1 MRQILFARRL
11 LPLVALVALL
21 GAARLLASRSCA
33 APSAPPAAEPAN
45 AGIEGSMKQIADAL
59 KTLEK
64 GVTAA
69 NKAAA
74 LDELGKLETALV
86 AAKGQVPDSAAKV
99 DEKKRAAFVADYRKT
114 MIATLKLA
122 LDAETALADD
132 KFKDADGLIKNKLA
146 AQKSAGHSKFKPE
159 GK

>member
-1 MRQILFARRL
+1 MQRTPLLRRL
-11 LPLVALVALL
+11 LPIACLAALPCALWL
-21 GAARLLASRSCA
+21 CTRDASAATR
-33 APSAPPAAEPAN
+33 PIEPPN
-45 AGIEGSMKQIADAL
+45 GSIEQAMKQIGDAM

-86 AAKGQVPDSAAKV
+86 AAKGQVPDSASKV

-146 AQKSAGHSKFKPE
+146 AQKSAGHSKFKEE

>member
-1 MRQILFARRL
+1 MQRT
-11 LPLVALVALL
+11 PLVRRVLPIVCLAALPCALWFCT
-21 GAARLLASRSCA
+21 RDASA
-33 APSAPPAAEPAN
+33 APRAVEPPN
-45 AGIEGSMKQIADAL
+45 GSIEQAMKQISDAM

-74 LDELGKLETALV
+74 LEELGKLETALV

-114 MIATLKLA
+114 LIATLKLA

-146 AQKSAGHSKFKPE
+146 AQKSAGHSKFKEE

>member
-1 MRQILFARRL
+1 MTPLSKLPRL
-11 LPLVALVALL
+11 LPLVACPALL
-21 GAARLLASRSCA
+21 LLAWFAGRSAHAA
-33 APSAPPAAEPAN
+33 APASAAEPVN
-45 AGIEGSMKQIADAL
+45 ATIEQSMKQIADAL
-59 KTLEK
+59 QSLEK

-74 LDELGKLETALV
+74 LEELGKLETALV

-114 MIATLKLA
+114 MVATLRLA

-132 KFKDADGLIKNKLA
+132 KFKDADTLIKNKLA

-159 GK
+159 GR

>member
-1 MRQILFARRL
+1 MFR
-11 LPLVALVALL
+11 PLSPFL
-21 GAARLLASRSCA
+21 AAAVLITLA
-33 APSAPPAAEPAN
+33 PAPPPN
-45 AGIEGSMKQIADAL
+45 GSIESAMKQMSDAL

-74 LDELGKLETALV
+74 LDELGKFESALI
-86 AAKGQVPDSAAKV
+86 AAKGQVPDSAEKV
-99 DEKKRAAFVADYRKT
+99 EEKKRAAYVADFRKT
-114 MIATLKLA
+114 LVATLRLA
-122 LDAETALADD
+122 LDAESAIADD
-132 KFKDADGLIKNKLA
+132 KFKDADGLIRNKLA

>member
-1 MRQILFARRL
+1 MFRPFCPFL
-11 LPLVALVALL
+11 
-21 GAARLLASRSCA
+21 AAAVLITLA
-33 APSAPPAAEPAN
+33 PAPPPN
-45 AGIEGSMKQIADAL
+45 GSIESAMKQMSDAL

-74 LDELGKLETALV
+74 LDELGKFESALI
-86 AAKGQVPDSAAKV
+86 AAKGQVPDSAEKIE
-99 DEKKRAAFVADYRKT
+99 EKKRAAYVADFRKT
-114 MIATLKLA
+114 LVATLRLA
-122 LDAETALADD
+122 LDAESAIADD
-132 KFKDADGLIKNKLA
+132 KFKDADGLIRNKLA